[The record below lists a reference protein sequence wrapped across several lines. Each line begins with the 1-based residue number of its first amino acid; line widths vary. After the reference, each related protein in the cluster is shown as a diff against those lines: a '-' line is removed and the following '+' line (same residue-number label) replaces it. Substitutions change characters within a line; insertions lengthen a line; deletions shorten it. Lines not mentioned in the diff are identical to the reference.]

1 MTTYYYV
8 LASQKFLTVEEPLD
22 EVLKEK
28 TRYYQEQEQEIDFWL
43 VINPAFLNAPAMQEI
58 KAKCPQPSAA
68 VISTNKQFISWL
80 KLRLEFVIT
89 GEFTAASVDEAIRA
103 QSLAPIL

>member
-1 MTTYYYV
+1 MTTYYYL
-8 LASQKFLTVEEPLD
+8 LASQKFLTVDEPVA
-22 EVLKEK
+22 EVFKER

-43 VINPAFLNAPAMQEI
+43 VINPAFLNVPAMQSI
-58 KAKCPQPSAA
+58 KSQCPQPSAA

-89 GEFTAASVDEAIRA
+89 GEFTAASVAEAITTA
-103 QSLAPIL
+103 GSAAA

>member
-8 LASQKFLTVEEPLD
+8 LASQKFLTVDEPLD

-28 TRYYQEQEQEIDFWL
+28 TRYYQEQEQAIDFWL

-89 GEFTAASVDEAIRA
+89 GEFTAASVDESIRS
-103 QSLAPIL
+103 QSLAPLL